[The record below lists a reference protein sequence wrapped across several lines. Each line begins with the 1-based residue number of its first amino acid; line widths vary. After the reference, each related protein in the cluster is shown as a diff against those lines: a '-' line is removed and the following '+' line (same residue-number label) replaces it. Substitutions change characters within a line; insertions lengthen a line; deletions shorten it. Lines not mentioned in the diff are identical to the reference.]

1 MLSPFMR
8 AVLLA
13 SGPMNAFGALLF
25 APPMTALR
33 QLLGLPDADPFYLWI
48 LSAWVAAF
56 GVAYAHM
63 GWSGRAGRGVLALG
77 AWGKA
82 VFALLVLSLA
92 LQGPA
97 NLLAAAGAMP
107 DLAMAAVFA
116 WWLLKHPRSLPADP
130 SRT

>member
-13 SGPMNAFGALLF
+13 SGPMNAFGAVLF

-33 QLLGLPDADPFYLWI
+33 QFLGLPQADPFYLWV

-63 GWSGRAGRGVLALG
+63 GWSGRADRGVLALG
-77 AWGKA
+77 AWGKG
-82 VFALLVLSLA
+82 VFAVLVLSLA
-92 LQGPA
+92 LQGRA
-97 NLLAAAGAMP
+97 NVLAAAGALP
-107 DLAMAAVFA
+107 DLVMAGVFV
-116 WWLLKHPRSLPADP
+116 WWLLTTRRHAPAGP
-130 SRT
+130 AST